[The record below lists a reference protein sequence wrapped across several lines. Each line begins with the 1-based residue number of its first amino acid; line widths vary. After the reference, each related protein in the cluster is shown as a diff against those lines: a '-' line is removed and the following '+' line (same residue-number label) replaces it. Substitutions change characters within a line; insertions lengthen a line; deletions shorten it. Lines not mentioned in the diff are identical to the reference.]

1 MNKKEIGK
9 NIKSIRQQKLLSRE
23 DVSKKLDISIHT
35 LAKYEQGQR
44 EPSID
49 MIEKIAVVL
58 EVPFDKL
65 LFAGNSMIDNLVTKA
80 ADHIIDDVYPL
91 LQYVNQ
97 NRFEGKYNL
106 ETIFSDSDLI
116 DLASLVDD
124 VVSNRLTQAVK
135 KSKTNLNK
143 NNK

>member
-91 LQYVNQ
+91 LEYVNQ